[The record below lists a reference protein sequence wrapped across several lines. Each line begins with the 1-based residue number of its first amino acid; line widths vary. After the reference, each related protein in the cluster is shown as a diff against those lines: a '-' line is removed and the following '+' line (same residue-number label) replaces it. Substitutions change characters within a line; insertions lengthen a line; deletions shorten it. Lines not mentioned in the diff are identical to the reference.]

1 MSRYKTTYNKT
12 TKLYQVIGEG
22 ASSMPCTSIREAKE
36 SWKIIKAL
44 NAAVFAVKDGEL
56 IMNVD
61 LKGR

>member
-1 MSRYKTTYNKT
+1 MSKCKTFYDKNTR
-12 TKLYQVIGEG
+12 LYQVIGEG
-22 ASSMPCTSIREAKE
+22 ASSIQCASIREAKE

-44 NAAVFAVKDGEL
+44 NNAIFSVKDGEL